1 MGPDYKTIAEV
12 AALAGKIM
20 LESHAESY
28 RVEETVLHILRTSG
42 FTLTEVVS
50 TTTGLM
56 LTLDDEDPNIDPITL
71 VRRVDNRANHL
82 NKIYRVNNISRKIS
96 NQEISIDQAHLL
108 LQQVDAAEYT
118 IFSKDL
124 ATILLVVGFAIL
136 FDANSLELALSFLA
150 GSIVALSRLV
160 KDYLNL
166 NPLMFAALS
175 PFLTALLI
183 TGIVYYLPFSINSD
197 IIVISALMP
206 IYPGM
211 AFTNGLRDVLKGDYV
226 SGLARIADAF
236 VIATSIAIG
245 VALGLFLLNGVISWM

>member
-1 MGPDYKTIAEV
+1 MGPDYKSIAEV

-96 NQEISIDQAHLL
+96 NQEISIDQAHL
-108 LQQVDAAEYT
+108 
-118 IFSKDL
+118 
-124 ATILLVVGFAIL
+124 
-136 FDANSLELALSFLA
+136 
-150 GSIVALSRLV
+150 
-160 KDYLNL
+160 
-166 NPLMFAALS
+166 
-175 PFLTALLI
+175 
-183 TGIVYYLPFSINSD
+183 
-197 IIVISALMP
+197 
-206 IYPGM
+206 
-211 AFTNGLRDVLKGDYV
+211 
-226 SGLARIADAF
+226 
-236 VIATSIAIG
+236 ATSG
-245 VALGLFLLNGVISWM
+245 CS